1 MLQTATHRPQSFIV
15 PTDESIEPI
24 DLYENSSKIGYGLD
38 VFSFID
44 NEMKPYAQYVG
55 GVVIIYTMILYF
67 MDCYHWASYTAMV
80 VRRDLLT
87 ILARG
92 VLLFVI
98 SIAGDH
104 PYGWKRL
111 YFMIALT
118 IWTRMVVL

>member
-1 MLQTATHRPQSFIV
+1 MLQTTTHRPQSFIV
-15 PTDESIEPI
+15 PTDESIKPI

-38 VFSFID
+38 VFISID
-44 NEMKPYAQYVG
+44 NEMKYVR

-67 MDCYHWASYTAMV
+67 TDCYHWASYTAMV

-87 ILARG
+87 ILAGG